1 MACVESG
8 VWGGGGGVGA
18 GGWMSGDAG
27 VRKLLVLV
35 VCQTTAELNDIFAM
49 CKKETNIYR

>member
-8 VWGGGGGVGA
+8 VGAGVGGVGA
-18 GGWMSGDAG
+18 GGWRAGDADL
-27 VRKLLVLV
+27 RKLLVLV